1 MFRHTFLCYVV
12 VVVVVIVVFHRKN
25 CVYIILFLFFMKYL
39 VMNCQWNCIQ
49 DLAAPEPLLQVAGG
63 VRLRLTRKLAP

>member
-1 MFRHTFLCYVV
+1 MLLLLLLLLLFFIEK
-12 VVVVVIVVFHRKN
+12 IVF
-25 CVYIILFLFFMKYL
+25 ISFLFLFFMKYL

-49 DLAAPEPLLQVAGG
+49 DLAAPEPLLQVEGG